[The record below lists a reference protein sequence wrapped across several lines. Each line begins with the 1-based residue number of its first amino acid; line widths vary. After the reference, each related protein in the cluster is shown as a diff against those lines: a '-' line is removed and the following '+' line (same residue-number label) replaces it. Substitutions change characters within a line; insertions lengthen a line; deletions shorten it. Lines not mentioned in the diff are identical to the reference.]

1 MRAARAW
8 IRLGSGRRLDLL
20 HLQSDAWTDQDLAT
34 GLARTYRWGGHS
46 TWPWPLSVAQHSL
59 CVLAIRQRLDGRD
72 LAPAAALRELL
83 HDADEG
89 LVGFDCIT
97 PLKPHLGEAY
107 QRLTNLLQATIAE
120 RYSLAAWGQEDYL
133 LHKRADRL
141 AAISEANH
149 VAGWSLAEIN
159 EEFGTTKILMDDPLQ
174 EMVPTLRPWE
184 PWPPDLAAR
193 MFLDRLSIL
202 VDAATRERTLI
213 ELAAAYAKASAG
225 IRRRCTV
232 PVHGRAALDQLVRAE
247 APGGDAWEGVVG
259 GEREQD
265 GAWVLDADFL
275 IFTTDERPE
284 GQLIT
289 VHGWNCDVQPI

>member
-97 PLKPHLGEAY
+97 PL
-107 QRLTNLLQATIAE
+107 N
-120 RYSLAAWGQEDYL
+120 
-133 LHKRADRL
+133 
-141 AAISEANH
+141 
-149 VAGWSLAEIN
+149 
-159 EEFGTTKILMDDPLQ
+159 TTS
-174 EMVPTLRPWE
+174 R
-184 PWPPDLAAR
+184 
-193 MFLDRLSIL
+193 
-202 VDAATRERTLI
+202 
-213 ELAAAYAKASAG
+213 
-225 IRRRCTV
+225 
-232 PVHGRAALDQLVRAE
+232 
-247 APGGDAWEGVVG
+247 
-259 GEREQD
+259 
-265 GAWVLDADFL
+265 
-275 IFTTDERPE
+275 
-284 GQLIT
+284 
-289 VHGWNCDVQPI
+289 